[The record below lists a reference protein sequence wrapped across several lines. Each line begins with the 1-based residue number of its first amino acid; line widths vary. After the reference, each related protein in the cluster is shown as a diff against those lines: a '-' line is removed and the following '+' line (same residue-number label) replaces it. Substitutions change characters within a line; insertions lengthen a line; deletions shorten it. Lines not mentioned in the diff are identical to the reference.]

1 MLRLIEPV
9 ATTAARLVL
18 GRLFLPAPLKYELP
32 YPLHEF
38 LRYLA
43 LRGDVLFRGMPG
55 PPLAVL
61 EPTVNTDAH
70 QREVRAVFAS
80 GDPLWALFFG
90 TLRQRDAGVPIS
102 IRNAAIAVGRGPN
115 PRRYYYFSLNREYA
129 ALDPWTDGTMYLLPR
144 EGFRPVTNSAVRFD
158 EWLSTEPVRPL
169 ATLAIAPA
177 DLPFRDRIAT
187 HDRHEP
193 MWKTWLLYRRR
204 TAR

>member
-1 MLRLIEPV
+1 EPV

-43 LRGDVLFRGMPG
+43 LRGDVLFRWMPG

-102 IRNAAIAVGRGPN
+102 IRNAAIAVGSGPI

-144 EGFRPVTNSAVRFD
+144 EGFRPVTNTAVRFD
-158 EWLSTEPVRPL
+158 EWLSTKPVRPL

-177 DLPFRDRIAT
+177 
-187 HDRHEP
+187 
-193 MWKTWLLYRRR
+193 
-204 TAR
+204 